1 MVIVLPIKLRT
12 SLMKVGTS
20 MKLLASLTIAGA
32 VAFGAASHATS
43 NTPFEREQ
51 ISCIANNIY
60 WEARNQN
67 TKGMIAVGL
76 VTMNRVNDNRYP
88 DTPCEV
94 VHQGPTRPSWKNKNI
109 SYPVKNRC
117 QFSWYCDGKAEVVP
131 QADFEVYE
139 IARMIAFKV
148 YYANSRWD
156 FTDGATHYHADYVRP
171 AWASSKTKT
180 ITIGN
185 HIFYRWEKS
194 E

>member
-32 VAFGAASHATS
+32 VAFGAASHADQ
-43 NTPFEREQ
+43 FDQKQ
-51 ISCIANNIY
+51 ITCIADNIY

-67 TKGMIAVGL
+67 PKGMIAVGL
-76 VTMNRVNDNRYP
+76 VTMNRVADPRYP
-88 DTPCEV
+88 NTACEV
-94 VHQGPTRPSWKNKNI
+94 VHQGPTRPSWKNRSI

-117 QFSWYCDGKAEVVP
+117 QFSWYCDGKAEKVP
-131 QADFEVYE
+131 AADKDVFE

-148 YYANSRWD
+148 YHASSRWD
-156 FTDGATHYHADYVRP
+156 FTNGATHYHADYVTP
-171 AWASSKTKT
+171 SWAATKTKT
-180 ITIGN
+180 ITVGN